1 MKTFVKNLILL
12 AALTFTTHA
21 TAYDFMVDGLCYN
34 INSDSTTVTVTHENN
49 STPYYS
55 SLSGDIVIPEE
66 VSFDNVTY
74 SVIAIDNDSFRYCYD
89 LTSVSIPNSVKSIGN
104 YSFFN
109 CFRIPNIAIS
119 NSVTSIGFSAFSG
132 CI

>member
-66 VSFDNVTY
+66 VSFDNV
-74 SVIAIDNDSFRYCYD
+74 YD
-89 LTSVSIPNSVKSIGN
+89 GDELYETNKV
-104 YSFFN
+104 
-109 CFRIPNIAIS
+109 
-119 NSVTSIGFSAFSG
+119 SAFQILLNQLAITHSL
-132 CI
+132 IVSEFPTLLFQIPYLQLVVMRFLVVLV